1 MASSFQV
8 PVLICHHRGERIVLP
23 HPTHAGTALYQS
35 HYWPDSRSL
44 TAVCPDCLCVSVY
57 SRADV
62 RFEPFE
68 TQDQNQDDNFWKVEF
83 SCDTKNCGLPVLVH
97 TRIEAS
103 HTSAQ
108 VASLLLS
115 ARPGLVC
122 GNGHVLT
129 QKAAVLRAEIVRF

>member
-1 MASSFQV
+1 
-8 PVLICHHRGERIVLP
+8 
-23 HPTHAGTALYQS
+23 
-35 HYWPDSRSL
+35 
-44 TAVCPDCLCVSVY
+44 
-57 SRADV
+57 
-62 RFEPFE
+62 
-68 TQDQNQDDNFWKVEF
+68 
-83 SCDTKNCGLPVLVH
+83 LVH